1 MPKQGEIDYL
11 KNFGEAGVAHAV
23 DKPFSDDE
31 FSKHLI
37 DLGVVA
43 SLLPPLPAR
52 VLDLGCGSGWTSC
65 FLAKRGYQVVG
76 QDIAPDMIE
85 LARRNQRRY
94 QIGDNLS
101 FLVADYEE
109 TEFADEFDGAI
120 FFDALHHAV
129 DEEAALRTAY
139 RALRP
144 GGVCITSEPGE
155 GHSCNPHTLEA
166 VERFHV
172 TEKDMPIHR
181 IIQVGKKV
189 GFKEFHSFPHLSQWA
204 SVMHRPSS
212 VSGPMQSVPKQPT
225 RPQLSLKASL
235 RSLLRSFSLVRS
247 LKNWYLTGG
256 RQCDR
261 CLSAWAH
268 PSMFW
273 AQIRETNGGVVV
285 MRK

>member
-23 DKPFSDDE
+23 DKPFSGDE
-31 FSKHLI
+31 FSKHLV
-37 DLGVVA
+37 DLGFVA
-43 SLLPPLPAR
+43 SLLPPLPAHI
-52 VLDLGCGSGWTSC
+52 LDLGCGSGWTSC

-85 LARRNQRRY
+85 LARRNQKRY

-109 TEFADEFDGAI
+109 TEFAGEFDGAI
-120 FFDALHHAV
+120 FFDALHHAI

-155 GHSCNPHTLEA
+155 GHSCNPQTLEV

-172 TEKDMPIHR
+172 TEKDMPARR
-181 IIQVGKKV
+181 IIRAARKA
-189 GFKEFHSFPHLSQWA
+189 GFKDFRTFPHLSAWA
-204 SVMHRPSS
+204 NIMVRPAPSAGQILPVWKKMAMTMLTRVPGVLRSS
-212 VSGPMQSVPKQPT
+212 V
-225 RPQLSLKASL
+225 
-235 RSLLRSFSLVRS
+235 
-247 LKNWYLTGG
+247 
-256 RQCDR
+256 
-261 CLSAWAH
+261 AWAV
-268 PSMFW
+268 
-273 AQIRETNGGVVV
+273 ANRRGGGVVLT
-285 MRK
+285 KK